1 MSLMPV
7 LHKNAGASLIF
18 NPTLILCSVLLNLMA
33 VALPIFTL
41 QVYDRVLP
49 NAASDTLLMLTIL
62 LFTVL
67 IGEGAMRG
75 IRSALASWAGARFE
89 HNAGCAGI
97 ERLLGAQYR
106 AAGADTAGTHLER
119 LGAIDRLR
127 EFYANQGAIIA
138 IDLPFALLFTAII
151 WIVGGPL
158 AWVTAF
164 VFIAFAMVAGVIG
177 RILHAAVDSRAESDK
192 RRTSFMI
199 EVLSSITT
207 IKAMT
212 MERLMMRRYERLMD
226 GASTAA
232 FRVTFLSA
240 MSQALGSF
248 FSNLAIVVVL
258 VYGSLLVIDSQM
270 TVGQLAC
277 CSLLAGRV
285 MQPLL
290 RAMGIWSNFQ
300 SIRLAEA
307 QIGRLHALPQ
317 EPGGLQRQ
325 ANVVKDGR
333 LEFRDVSVDDGAGPP
348 LLDHVNL
355 TITAGETIGIVG
367 ADTSDRSAVLL
378 LIAGLLRPTGG
389 EILYDGVPL
398 KPTDPRPGPDEIGL
412 LPHLATVFQGSLI
425 DNLTMF
431 RRGPAAD
438 TALRLAEQL
447 GLDGYVATLANG
459 YDTMVSGGQTETL
472 PGGVRQRIAIIRA
485 LVEQPRIILFDESN
499 NGLDRASNER
509 LLQLLAELKGKATI
523 VLVSYQPSVLRL
535 ADRIFEL
542 QDGKLVSR
550 PPVGPPGGPSVAGP
564 VRPDTTAS
572 AQP

>member
-1 MSLMPV
+1 MSLMPM
-7 LHKNAGASLIF
+7 LHKTAGASLTF

-67 IGEGAMRG
+67 VGEGFMRG
-75 IRSALASWAGARFE
+75 IRSALAGWAGARFE
-89 HNAGCAGI
+89 HQTGCAGM
-97 ERLLGAQYR
+97 ERLLGAKYK
-106 AAGADTAGTHLER
+106 AAGTDTAGTHLER

-127 EFYANQGAIIA
+127 EFYANQGAIIV

-151 WIVGGPL
+151 WVVGGPL
-158 AWVTAF
+158 AWVTAL
-164 VFIAFAMVAGVIG
+164 VFAAFAIM
-177 RILHAAVDSRAESDK
+177 AAVVGRVLHQAVDARTESDK

-226 GASTAA
+226 GASAAA
-232 FRVTFLSA
+232 FRVTYLSA

-248 FSNLAIVVVL
+248 FSNLAIVAVL

-300 SIRLAEA
+300 GIRLAEQ
-307 QIGRLHALPQ
+307 QIDRLYALPQ
-317 EPGGLQRQ
+317 EPGGLQKQ
-325 ANVVKDGR
+325 ANIVKKGR
-333 LEFRDVSVDDGAGPP
+333 LEFRDVSVDDGAGQP
-348 LLDHVNL
+348 LLDRVSL
-355 TITAGETIGIVG
+355 DIAAGETIGIIG
-367 ADTSDRSAVLL
+367 TDTSDRSAVLM

-389 EILYDGVPL
+389 EILYDGTPL
-398 KPTDPRPGPDEIGL
+398 KPADPRPGPNEIGL
-412 LPHLATVFQGSLI
+412 LPHRATVFQGSLI

-438 TALRLAEQL
+438 IALRLAERL
-447 GLDGYVATLANG
+447 ELDSYIATLANG
-459 YDTMVSGGQTETL
+459 YETMISGGQTETL

-499 NGLDRASNER
+499 NGLDRGSNEK
-509 LLQLLAELKGKATI
+509 LLQLLAEMKGQSTI
-523 VLVSYQPSVLRL
+523 ILVSYQPSVLRL
-535 ADRIFEL
+535 ADRMFEL
-542 QDGKLVSR
+542 RDGKLLER
-550 PPVGPPGGPSVAGP
+550 PPIGSIAAGTPPAADVNGP
-564 VRPDTTAS
+564 
-572 AQP
+572 QP